1 MFGALFVAFGGL
13 GFRVL
18 GLSVCRCDLY
28 RSLNRRRHEV
38 PSKARALVL
47 SFMVYGLG

>member
-28 RSLNRRRHEV
+28 RSLNSRHEV
-38 PSKARALVL
+38 ASKARALVL